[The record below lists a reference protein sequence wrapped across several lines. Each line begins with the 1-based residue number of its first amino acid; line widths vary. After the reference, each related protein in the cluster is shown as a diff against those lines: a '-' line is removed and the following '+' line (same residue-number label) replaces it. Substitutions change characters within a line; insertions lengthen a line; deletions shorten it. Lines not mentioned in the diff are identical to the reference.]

1 MIFVA
6 AGTQD
11 GREIVA
17 RLLAANCRVLASVVS
32 SYGKVLLEKHD
43 NLLVNDTPLDL
54 PALKKMLVQH
64 KIRVFVDATH
74 PYAVNVSEHAMTACR
89 ELQIPFIRYERKESE
104 LPDYN
109 RLFLVKNYEEAAEKA
124 AALGRNIFL
133 TTGSRNLAVLKHA
146 NALRGCRLIARV
158 LPETTVIQECLE
170 LGFTPRD
177 IVALQGPFSTA
188 LNEELY
194 KKYEADVILTKNS
207 GSVGGTDTKL
217 TAAINLGLPV
227 VLVDRPRLSYPQA
240 TSDYEAVLAF
250 VRKYMANE
258 GF

>member
-32 SYGKVLLEKHD
+32 SYGKILLEKHD

-109 RLFLVKNYEEAAEKA
+109 RLFLVKN
-124 AALGRNIFL
+124 
-133 TTGSRNLAVLKHA
+133 
-146 NALRGCRLIARV
+146 
-158 LPETTVIQECLE
+158 
-170 LGFTPRD
+170 
-177 IVALQGPFSTA
+177 
-188 LNEELY
+188 
-194 KKYEADVILTKNS
+194 
-207 GSVGGTDTKL
+207 
-217 TAAINLGLPV
+217 
-227 VLVDRPRLSYPQA
+227 
-240 TSDYEAVLAF
+240 
-250 VRKYMANE
+250 
-258 GF
+258 